1 MGAQSLLCCPIVCE
15 GKSLGILAVESL
27 DATRQLV
34 QSDLSLMMGIA
45 SVIGTSIRN
54 TAYIEHEKQLS
65 EQLIHSQKLES
76 IGQLSGGLAH
86 DLNNILS
93 VINGFAM
100 LHQMNTAQTL
110 DQARY
115 IEEICAATERA
126 AQLVKSLMAYSRRQA
141 MNQIHMELN
150 QLMRSIA
157 TFISRIVNENIEMEV
172 SLAEQPV
179 IVFVDPVQIEQVML
193 NLATNA
199 RDAMPDGGKLR
210 ITIATELI
218 DEVTC
223 TGYEDIKAGS
233 YATILVSDTGTGMH
247 EDTRRRIFDPYF
259 TTKEVGKGT
268 GLGLSMSMGIITQH
282 GGFIDVRSTPGT
294 GTDFKMFLPL
304 DGTEDVPAETFA
316 AEPDETP
323 KTGSGTILI
332 AEDDLTILEIME
344 VLLTK
349 AGYRIITAMNGQDA
363 VDKFSAGKN
372 DIQLVISD
380 MVMPLKSGKAAC
392 DEIRRID
399 GTVKFIFI
407 SGYPQDAISCGETFG
422 DNADVIVKPLKALAL
437 LAKVKQLMDV

>member
-1 MGAQSLLCCPIVCE
+1 
-15 GKSLGILAVESL
+15 VESL

-54 TAYIEHEKQLS
+54 TAYIEHEKLLS

-93 VINGFAM
+93 VINGCAM
-100 LHQMNTAQTL
+100 LHQMKTVQTQ

-141 MNQIHMELN
+141 MDQIYMELN
-150 QLMRSIA
+150 QLMRRIA
-157 TFISRIVNENIEMEV
+157 SFISRIVNENIELEF
-172 SLAEQPV
+172 SFAEQPL

-193 NLATNA
+193 NLVTNA
-199 RDAMPDGGKLR
+199 RDAMPDGGKLQ
-210 ITIATELI
+210 ITVATELI
-218 DEVTC
+218 NEVTC
-223 TGYEDIKAGS
+223 TGYEDIKAGN

-247 EDTRRRIFDPYF
+247 EDTRRRIFDPFF

-282 GGFIDVRSTPGT
+282 GGSIDVRSTPGT
-294 GTDFKMFLPL
+294 GTDFKLFLPL
-304 DGTEDVPAETFA
+304 DGTADVPAETFV
-316 AEPDETP
+316 AEPDGTP

-344 VLLTK
+344 ELLTK

-363 VDKFSAGKN
+363 VDKYSAGKN

-407 SGYPQDAISCGETFG
+407 SGYPHDAIRCGEAFG
-422 DNADVIVKPLKALAL
+422 DNADVIVKPLKALEL